1 MKKILFLCLTAL
13 FVSCSA
19 EEGWQ
24 ERGAEESTLAEE
36 FKNIANGYEL
46 MIKGYTLEEAKEE
59 KNEAPQEKEAVT
71 IAEPWMIKAIQE
83 SQNKTA
89 VLYGSKTRTDAQPYG
104 GSANK
109 VGVFKMTTCGN
120 NREFVY
126 HMDCQDDGVTSPAG
140 GAGIGATEARGNVT
154 FRFCLVDPGNYGGGT
169 LLLYNYQWDPSEGNV
184 DVVKRYHDN
193 EDKRNA
199 NEIMDDGGLANTGLS
214 SFSHNTAFFWRFS
227 EKPRRAMSF
236 KYGVLRNNKE
246 DRLFMSQSGILI
258 DDENSSNGNEA
269 IIWRH
274 TSFLP
279 NHPGGTTTPPRNM
292 NSGETFRGITV
303 QANGDTQYSL
313 DFF

>member
-46 MIKGYTLEEAKEE
+46 MIKGYTLEEVKEE
-59 KNEAPQEKEAVT
+59 KNEAPQEKEAIT

-126 HMDCQDDGVTSPAG
+126 HMDCQDDGITRSSG
-140 GAGIGATEARGNVT
+140 GLGIGATEASGNVT

-169 LLLYNYQWDPSEGNV
+169 LLLYNYQWDPSEGSV

-214 SFSHNTAFFWRFS
+214 SFSHNTSFFWRFS
-227 EKPRRAMSF
+227 DKPRQALPFS
-236 KYGVLRNNKE
+236 YGVLRNSSE
-246 DRLFMSQSGILI
+246 PIPLPQLYSGILI

-269 IIWRH
+269 IVWRH
-274 TSFLP
+274 TSFFP
-279 NHPGGTTTPPRNM
+279 RPGGTTSAPRYF
-292 NSGETFRGITV
+292 SGETFRGISAQTD
-303 QANGDTQYSL
+303 GDTSYIL
-313 DFF
+313 TIY